1 MPDPDPTKNNA
12 TPTVLPDQYN
22 DAMVSVTLAGQDKQ
36 VSLTEL
42 RDRYQKEHVA
52 ETRFR
57 EAHEVKAAAE
67 SALDV
72 AADLRQGFTD
82 RDSTKIRRAFRNS
95 GLSDED
101 CDSIFAGGAG
111 SPGAGD
117 TVPPG
122 AEAYGDN
129 NPGVAETDSD
139 ERVVELQ
146 DAMMGLQKQIQ
157 ELQDD
162 KKQSTEN
169 KKQASILREVN
180 TALDND
186 PELGQRL
193 GELDAGDQQEFRE
206 MAYKLVAKA
215 SKTTPWGPRAIQE
228 GLKLLKARK
237 ALWGGSGTR
246 GSGDGTPGAPP
257 GFGPSGHSASQ
268 IHQTTGTKPV
278 SVYDKGYAANLLQRL
293 SEKMGRK

>member
-1 MPDPDPTKNNA
+1 MPDPTQGN
-12 TPTVLPDQYN
+12 TEPTVLPDEYS
-22 DAMVSVTLAGQDKQ
+22 DALVSVTLAGQDKK

-57 EAHEVKAAAE
+57 EAHEIKAAAE

-72 AADLRQGFTD
+72 AADLRAGFKE
-82 RDSTKIRRAFRNS
+82 RDSAKIRRAFINS

-101 CDSIFAGGAG
+101 CDSIWSAPDATGASDAG
-111 SPGAGD
+111 S
-117 TVPPG
+117 TG
-122 AEAYGDN
+122 AEAYGDGT
-129 NPGVAETDSD
+129 PAVAETDSD
-139 ERVVELQ
+139 ERVAGLL
-146 DAMMGLQKQIQ
+146 DAMTGLQKQIQ
-157 ELQDD
+157 ELQND
-162 KKQSTEN
+162 KKQDTES
-169 KKQASILREVN
+169 KKQAAILQEVN

-193 GELDAGDQQEFRE
+193 GELAPEDQKELRE

-237 ALWGGSGTR
+237 ALWGGSGTH
-246 GSGDGTPGAPP
+246 GSEDRTPGSPP

-278 SVYDKGYAANLLQRL
+278 SVYDKGYAANLLKRL
-293 SEKMGRK
+293 QERMGQK

>member
-1 MPDPDPTKNNA
+1 MPEDPPKTGNE
-12 TPTVLPDQYN
+12 PTVLPEEYEG
-22 DAMVSVTLAGQDKQ
+22 ALVSVTLAGQAKN

-72 AADLRQGFTD
+72 AADLRQGFAD

-101 CDSIFAGGAG
+101 CDALFAGAG
-111 SPGAGD
+111 SAGAGD
-117 TVPPG
+117 SGTTG
-122 AEAYGDN
+122 AEAYGGN
-129 NPGVAETDSD
+129 TPEVTGTDSD
-139 ERVVELQ
+139 ERAAELL
-146 DAMMGLQKQIQ
+146 DALTGLQKQVQ

-162 KKQSTEN
+162 KKQSTED
-169 KKQASILREVN
+169 KKQAAILREVN

-186 PELGQRL
+186 PDLGQRL
-193 GELDAGDQQEFRE
+193 GELDPEDQQELRE
-206 MAYKLVAKA
+206 LAYKLVAKA

-237 ALWGGSGTR
+237 ALWAGSGTH
-246 GSGDGTPGAPP
+246 GSEERTPGATP

-278 SVYDKGYAANLLQRL
+278 SVYDPGYASNLLTRL
-293 SEKMGRK
+293 KEKMGRK